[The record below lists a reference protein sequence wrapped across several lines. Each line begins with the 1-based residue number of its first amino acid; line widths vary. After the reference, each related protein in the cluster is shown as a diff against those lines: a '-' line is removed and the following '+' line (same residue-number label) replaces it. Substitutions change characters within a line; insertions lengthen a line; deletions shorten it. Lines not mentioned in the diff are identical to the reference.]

1 MTEGERSAAAV
12 ALVTGAAGGQGVEHA
27 RRLTSDGFQVVGTDV
42 RGQTAGAEAGDFR
55 ELDVAD
61 ERQWTDLVE
70 GVVADYGRIDVL
82 VNNAGI
88 TGPSLPIEKTPYE
101 VYQQVVAVN
110 QTGCFLGMRAVI
122 PIMRAAGAGSII
134 NISSVAGMGGIP
146 GRIAYQASKW
156 AIRGM
161 TRTAAVEVARAGIRV
176 NAIVPGWV
184 DTQMATTAV
193 LAIEE
198 IAAGIP
204 MGRLADPGEIS
215 ALVGFLASPESRYI
229 TGADLVVDGGIRAR
243 A

>member
-1 MTEGERSAAAV
+1 MTDGPRSAAAV
-12 ALVTGAAGGQGVEHA
+12 ALVTGAADGQGAEHA
-27 RRLTSDGFQVVGTDV
+27 HRLASDGFRVVATDV
-42 RGQTAGAEAGDFR
+42 PGRAPSDDAGDFR
-55 ELDVAD
+55 ALDVAD
-61 ERQWTDLVE
+61 EQQWTDVVD
-70 GVVADYGRIDVL
+70 GVVAEYGRIDVL

-88 TGPSLPIEKTPYE
+88 TGPSLPIEKTSYE
-101 VYQQVVAVN
+101 VYQRVVAVN

-122 PIMRAAGAGSII
+122 PIMRAEGAGSII

-161 TRTAAVEVARAGIRV
+161 TRTAAVEVAKAGIRV

-184 DTQMATTAV
+184 DTRMATTAV

-204 MGRLADPGEIS
+204 MGRIADRAEIS
-215 ALVGFLASPESRYI
+215 ALVSFLASAESRYI